1 MDNIIKHYQ
10 SPSYIFNIDILKDRI
25 AFLKSH
31 LPSRIQLCY
40 AMKANSFVVKEIQD
54 DVERIEVCSPGEFFI
69 CDKLGVN
76 QTKLVI
82 SGVYKTPEIIE
93 EMMQKNDIGIYTVEY
108 LQQFHLLEKLSFK
121 YKKKIH
127 VLLRLTSGNQFGME
141 EKEVRQILSE
151 SYENIHIQGIQYFSG
166 TQKTSLKR
174 LEKEIKRLDQFLM
187 EYENL
192 NLELEYGAGFPV
204 YYYQDQDFNEIDF
217 LVGFSKIIE
226 QMNSQGSIV
235 LELGRSMAA
244 SCGMYLSRVV
254 DMKTNKNGNYAILD
268 GGMHQIVYYGQMM
281 AMKQPYYEVYPKRH
295 HGHIEDW
302 NLCGSLCSINDILI
316 KHVAIDSLNIGDIFV
331 FKNTGAYCMS
341 EGISLF
347 LSRELPRVY
356 FMKNEQLILMR
367 DSYET
372 YHWNMQK
379 EV

>member
-10 SPSYIFNIDILKDRI
+10 STSYIFNIDILKDRI

-93 EMMQKNDIGIYTVEY
+93 EMMQKNDIGIYTVES

-151 SYENIHIQGIQYFSG
+151 SY
-166 TQKTSLKR
+166 
-174 LEKEIKRLDQFLM
+174 
-187 EYENL
+187 
-192 NLELEYGAGFPV
+192 
-204 YYYQDQDFNEIDF
+204 
-217 LVGFSKIIE
+217 
-226 QMNSQGSIV
+226 
-235 LELGRSMAA
+235 
-244 SCGMYLSRVV
+244 
-254 DMKTNKNGNYAILD
+254 
-268 GGMHQIVYYGQMM
+268 
-281 AMKQPYYEVYPKRH
+281 
-295 HGHIEDW
+295 
-302 NLCGSLCSINDILI
+302 
-316 KHVAIDSLNIGDIFV
+316 
-331 FKNTGAYCMS
+331 
-341 EGISLF
+341 
-347 LSRELPRVY
+347 
-356 FMKNEQLILMR
+356 
-367 DSYET
+367 
-372 YHWNMQK
+372 
-379 EV
+379 